1 MKPSRSGSRY
11 GLASGG
17 EEYMPLWDSVQRGL
31 EKASQE
37 AARIA
42 RTQRLRSNIDGLSRQ
57 MYAQN
62 NAIFNKTMELFVSGQ
77 LTQSELLPLCQEMI
91 NLQQQLNQAQNE
103 LKQLQAQ
110 SNQPPASGPGP
121 QMQAGSSSLPPGP
134 TAYPSTG
141 EPLAPPLYAPPPP
154 DYQTYLDSTHA
165 AGIPDV
171 PPPPPGVEPL
181 SISSIETS
189 RMSTGASPL
198 AERRF
203 CTICQAELLSNH
215 AFCQNCGAPVQTVGT
230 GQLPTMRA
238 GYAPLPSDASTQE
251 TMRASTPNYPTTA
264 PGAKDNANI
273 VQPPVDNTSSQEV
286 DNHEGV

>member
-1 MKPSRSGSRY
+1 
-11 GLASGG
+11 
-17 EEYMPLWDSVQRGL
+17 MPLWDSVQRGL

-110 SNQPPASGPGP
+110 SSQPPAP
-121 QMQAGSSSLPPGP
+121 
-134 TAYPSTG
+134 
-141 EPLAPPLYAPPPP
+141 
-154 DYQTYLDSTHA
+154 HA
-165 AGIPDV
+165 ADIPDV

-181 SISSIETS
+181 TVSSIETIQ
-189 RMSTGASPL
+189 MSKEASQM
-198 AERRF
+198 AETRL
-203 CTICQAELLSNH
+203 CSICQAKLLPNH
-215 AFCQNCGAPVQTVGT
+215 AFCQNCGAPVATAE
-230 GQLPTMRA
+230 LPTMRA
-238 GYAPLPSDASTQE
+238 SYAPAPFDVSTQE
-251 TMRASTPNYPTTA
+251 AMRASTPNYPSTA
-264 PGAKDNANI
+264 PRGKDNAHI
-273 VQPPVDNTSSQEV
+273 VQSSIDKTSSQEADHNEEV
-286 DNHEGV
+286 

>member
-1 MKPSRSGSRY
+1 
-11 GLASGG
+11 
-17 EEYMPLWDSVQRGL
+17 MPLWDSVHRGL

-77 LTQSELLPLCQEMI
+77 LTQSDLLPLCQEMI

-110 SNQPPASGPGP
+110 SSQPPASGP
-121 QMQAGSSSLPPGP
+121 QTQAGSSLLPPGP
-134 TAYPSTG
+134 TSYPSTG
-141 EPLAPPLYAPPPP
+141 EPSVPYAPPPP

-165 AGIPDV
+165 TGIPDV

-181 SISSIETS
+181 TVSSIETIQ
-189 RMSTGASPL
+189 MSKGASQM
-198 AERRF
+198 AETRL
-203 CTICQAELLSNH
+203 CSICQAKLLPDH
-215 AFCQNCGAPVQTVGT
+215 AFCQNCGASVGAAE
-230 GQLPTMRA
+230 LPTMRA
-238 GYAPLPSDASTQE
+238 GYVPAPSNVSTQE
-251 TMRASTPNYPTTA
+251 AMRAGTPNYPSTA
-264 PGAKDNANI
+264 PGGKDSLHLAQLPI
-273 VQPPVDNTSSQEV
+273 DKTSSQEV
-286 DNHEGV
+286 DHNEEV

>member
-1 MKPSRSGSRY
+1 
-11 GLASGG
+11 
-17 EEYMPLWDSVQRGL
+17 MPLWDSVQRGL

-110 SNQPPASGPGP
+110 SSQPPASGPGP

-154 DYQTYLDSTHA
+154 DYQTYLDSPHA
-165 AGIPDV
+165 ADIPDV

-181 SISSIETS
+181 TVSSIETIQ
-189 RMSTGASPL
+189 MSKEASQM
-198 AERRF
+198 AETRL
-203 CTICQAELLSNH
+203 CSICQAKLLPNH
-215 AFCQNCGAPVQTVGT
+215 AFCQNCGAPVATAE
-230 GQLPTMRA
+230 LPTMRA
-238 GYAPLPSDASTQE
+238 SYAPAPFDVSTQE
-251 TMRASTPNYPTTA
+251 AMRASTPNYPSTA
-264 PGAKDNANI
+264 PRGKDNAHI
-273 VQPPVDNTSSQEV
+273 VQSSIDKTSSQEADHNEEV
-286 DNHEGV
+286 